1 MAAKAPGPS
10 ARGAIDFLTLLGRLK
25 RTPRTGWVRKGVDR
39 PESVADHMYRM
50 GAMALVAGRVE
61 GLDMER
67 CMKLALVH
75 DMAEAL
81 VGDIT
86 PFDGVTKEEKHAREV
101 AAVEEMKG
109 ALGGAAAGEE
119 FQRIWLEYEHCSTPE
134 AQLVKDFDKLE
145 MILQALEYERD
156 QKVDLSEFFDST
168 AGKFKTALGK
178 EWASEINARRAA

>member
-1 MAAKAPGPS
+1 
-10 ARGAIDFLTLLGRLK
+10 
-25 RTPRTGWVRKGVDR
+25 
-39 PESVADHMYRM
+39 
-50 GAMALVAGRVE
+50 
-61 GLDMER
+61 
-67 CMKLALVH
+67 
-75 DMAEAL
+75 
-81 VGDIT
+81 
-86 PFDGVTKEEKHAREV
+86 
-101 AAVEEMKG
+101 MKG

-168 AGKFKTALGK
+168 AGKFKTELGK